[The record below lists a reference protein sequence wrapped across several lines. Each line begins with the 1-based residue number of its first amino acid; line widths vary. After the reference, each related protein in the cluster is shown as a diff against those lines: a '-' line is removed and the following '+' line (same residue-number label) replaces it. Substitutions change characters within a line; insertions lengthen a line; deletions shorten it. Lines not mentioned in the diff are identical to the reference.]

1 MPVWQQSQSIQQ
13 VDLFPQ
19 RHHSYKLPQW
29 HKPPA
34 LMVNPAGTCQHLL
47 APVTSVLL
55 AEIRD
60 DNTCTFLTM
69 LVFLQRC
76 LKQELATMLIVDEA
90 GHCWMKIGKA
100 MTTLLSLSHQRC
112 NRPILIAVASFCHSQ
127 KNRLIASAG
136 QLILRND
143 ILPHQLSHSY
153 ILLPPLFFGV

>member
-1 MPVWQQSQSIQQ
+1 VWQQSQSIQQ

-19 RHHSYKLPQW
+19 RHHSYKFPQW

-34 LMVNPAGTCQHLL
+34 LTVNPACTCQHLL
-47 APVTSVLL
+47 AHMTSVLL

-69 LVFLQRC
+69 LVFLQRS
-76 LKQELATMLIVDEA
+76 LKQELATVLIVDEA

-100 MTTLLSLSHQRC
+100 MTTLQSLSHQRC
-112 NRPILIAVASFCHSQ
+112 SRPMSIAVASFCHSQ
-127 KNRLIASAG
+127 KNRLIASTG
-136 QLILRND
+136 QLILRSD

-153 ILLPPLFFGV
+153 ILPPPLFFGL